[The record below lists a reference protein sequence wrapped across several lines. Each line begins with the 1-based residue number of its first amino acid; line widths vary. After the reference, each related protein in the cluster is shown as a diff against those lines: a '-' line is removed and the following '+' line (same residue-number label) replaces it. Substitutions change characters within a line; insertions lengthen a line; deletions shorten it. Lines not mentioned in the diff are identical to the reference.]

1 MTQKTVIFS
10 CALLALVM
18 GSRLCPGQTTNFVPQ
33 TKLEA
38 FETNTG
44 TVIIKAAGLV
54 GTVSA
59 NNGSLAIRCEEI
71 TDTGTGRTEQGLV
84 LGMKDVS
91 TQLESTLLIDYD
103 EIDSLLNGLDF
114 LNKADWSVTTLPSFD
129 AIYTSKGGFRM
140 SAFSSRRNGTIEFA
154 VRSLRFPTASMVLAR
169 DQVAQ
174 FRQFITLA
182 KSKLDALRK

>member
-1 MTQKTVIFS
+1 MTQKPLIFS
-10 CALLALVM
+10 CALLAFML
-18 GSRLCPGQTTNFVPQ
+18 GSCLCPGQTTNFVPQ

-59 NNGSLAIRCEEI
+59 NNASLAVRCEEI
-71 TDTGTGRTEQGLV
+71 TDTGTGRKEQGLV
-84 LGMKDVS
+84 LGIRDAS

-103 EIDSLLNGLDF
+103 EIGSLVNALDF

-129 AIYTSKGGFRM
+129 AVYTSKGGFRM
-140 SAFSSRRNGTIEFA
+140 AAFSSRRNGTIEFA
-154 VRSLRFPTASMVLAR
+154 VRNMRFPSAPIVLAR

-174 FRQFITLA
+174 LRQFITLA
-182 KSKLDALRK
+182 KSKLDALGK